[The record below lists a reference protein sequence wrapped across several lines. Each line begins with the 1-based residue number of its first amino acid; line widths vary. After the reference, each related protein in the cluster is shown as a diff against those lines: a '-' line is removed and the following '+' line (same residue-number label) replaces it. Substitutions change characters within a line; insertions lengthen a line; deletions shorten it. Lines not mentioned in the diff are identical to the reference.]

1 MGQGKSIGEFDI
13 ASILNMT
20 VTPVNEAVIDSKK
33 GKGNKTQKT
42 EITIKGGKDIAKVAK
57 ESGKQI
63 NSVQKAIGKVTKAP
77 VEFALLQ
84 Q

>member
-42 EITIKGGKDIAKVAK
+42 
-57 ESGKQI
+57 
-63 NSVQKAIGKVTKAP
+63 
-77 VEFALLQ
+77 
-84 Q
+84 